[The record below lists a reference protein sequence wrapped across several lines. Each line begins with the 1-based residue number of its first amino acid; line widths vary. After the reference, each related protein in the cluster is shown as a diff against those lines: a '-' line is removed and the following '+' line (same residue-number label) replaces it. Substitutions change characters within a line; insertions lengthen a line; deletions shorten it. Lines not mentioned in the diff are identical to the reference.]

1 MKFMFN
7 GQPFSGLVTALVTPF
22 TENNVIDDEKLE
34 KLINWQIENGIKGL
48 LVLGGSGEYV
58 SFTME
63 ERIHAIKSAVKFADG
78 RIPIIAGVLE
88 PGIGDAIE
96 AARLFRE
103 AGAAVPL
110 VLTPYYVNPTQDGI
124 YDFFKKFD
132 EGFQSPF
139 LIYNIPYK
147 NVTNI
152 KPATFAKI
160 VEDMPNCAGIKEC
173 SVAFADCIDI
183 VHRVGDKCTVFSG
196 EDLMM
201 GGHVLFGAEAAIIAS
216 ANLIPAAWSQMF
228 EDAKAKNLQA
238 VIDFQKKYYPLFDLL
253 FAEINPAPLKYAMT
267 HIGMDVGTVST
278 PLQPCSRGLQEKL
291 DCMIKEMNIQI

>member
-1 MKFMFN
+1 MKFMFH

-22 TENNVIDDEKLE
+22 TQDNIIDDEKME
-34 KLINWQIENGIKGL
+34 KLVNWQIENGIKGL

-63 ERIHAIKSAVKFADG
+63 ERIHAIKSAVKAASG

-103 AGAAVPL
+103 AGAALPL
-110 VLTPYYVNPTQDGI
+110 VLTPYYVNPTQEGI
-124 YDFFKKFD
+124 YEFFKKFD
-132 EGFQSPF
+132 EGFQNPF

-152 KPATFAKI
+152 KPATFARI

-173 SVAFADCIDI
+173 SVAFADCVDI

-228 EDAKAKNLQA
+228 EDAKAQNVRA

-253 FAEINPAPLKYAMT
+253 FAEINPAPLKYAMKK
-267 HIGMDVGTVST
+267 IGMDAGDVST
-278 PLQPCSRGLQEKL
+278 PLLPCSEELRLKL
-291 DCMIKEMNIQI
+291 DTIIKELDIRL